1 MYTETAGPS
10 VLTFAVPNL
19 LHSGEVIA
27 VVDDLADIT
36 ELLVLFLLERGF
48 QAVSANSAAELRQY
62 LGSHNIALVLLD
74 IGLPDA
80 DGISLLPEI
89 KEKSPDTAVVMLTA
103 AASLE
108 TALLCLRHGADDYL
122 TKPVQFGNLLTILR
136 RVLEKRQLALGSRIY
151 QRQLESAQ
159 KRIERAHSLSIKM
172 NRAYLSTT
180 SLDLLMQAIL
190 TGITA
195 HEGLGFNRAFLALF
209 SEDGREL
216 SGKFAVGPVNR
227 EEGTAIWRNI
237 EAQHL
242 TLDDLLQ
249 QCHSSCQMRDTGIA
263 RLVRA
268 IRIDASESDHIVLRA
283 VAERRIIAV
292 QNSQAEYPVPQDL
305 LQLLQ
310 EDSFL
315 IAPLYL
321 PERSL
326 GVVIVDHFMS
336 RRPFDQEQMRALES
350 FLSQASVAIEHCSLY
365 QAVQNKVAELEKVT
379 KELHKNKDMLVT
391 AGRYSALGHMAAQLT
406 HSIKNPITAIGG
418 TARLLSRKITNSNL
432 QKFLHMLVAEVEKV
446 EKTLANLARF
456 AETIQP
462 VYESVSLVNLAENAV
477 RLYQQDLLQHNI
489 VTVYDFHPDTPDIEL
504 DPKLI
509 QQVLVHILANAIDA
523 MPQGGTLTL
532 KIGPEQ
538 DGVVLSIADT
548 GGGISESILENVTDP
563 FFTTKTI
570 GTGLGLSLVQRVLK
584 DHGGDLSLSNNPSG
598 GAQARIWLPVSH

>member
-1 MYTETAGPS
+1 MYTETTGS
-10 VLTFAVPNL
+10 STFTSANHAL
-19 LHSGEVIA
+19 LAANEVIV

-36 ELLVLFLLERGF
+36 ELLVLFLKERGF
-48 QAVSANSAAELRQY
+48 KTISANSAAELRQC
-62 LGSHNIALVLLD
+62 LDNHDIALVLLD

-80 DGISLLPEI
+80 DGVSLLPEI
-89 KEKSPDTAVVMLTA
+89 KAKSPDTAIIMLTA

-136 RVLEKRQLALGSRIY
+136 RVLEKRHLELGSRIY
-151 QRQLESAQ
+151 QRQLENAQ
-159 KRIERAHSLSIKM
+159 KRIERAHTLAIKM
-172 NRAYLSTT
+172 NTAYLSTT
-180 SLDLLMQAIL
+180 SLDMLMQAIL

-209 SEDGREL
+209 SEDGKYLTGRY
-216 SGKFAVGPVNR
+216 AIGPMNLK
-227 EEGTAIWRNI
+227 EGTAIWRNM
-237 EAQHL
+237 EEQRL
-242 TLDDLLQ
+242 TLDDLLLK
-249 QCHSSCQMRDTGIA
+249 CRSCQESDADI
-263 RLVRA
+263 VRMVQA
-268 IRIDASESDHIVLRA
+268 IKIETSQSDHIVLRA
-283 VAERRIIAV
+283 VAERRIIVV
-292 QNSQAEYPVPQDL
+292 QNGQSEYPVPL
-305 LQLLQ
+305 ELMHLLQ

-321 PERSL
+321 PELSL
-326 GVVIVDHFMS
+326 GVVIVDNFMS
-336 RRPFDQEQMRALES
+336 RRPFDQEQVRALES
-350 FLSQASVAIEHCSLY
+350 FLSQASLAIEHCSLY
-365 QAVQNKVAELEKVT
+365 QAVQSKVAELEKIT

-418 TARLLSRKITNSNL
+418 TARLLSRKITNSSL
-432 QKFLHMLVAEVEKV
+432 QKFLHMMVTEVEKV
-446 EKTLANLARF
+446 EKTLADLARF

-462 VYESVSLVNLAENAV
+462 VYERVSPIDLARNAV

-489 VTVYDFHPDTPDIEL
+489 STTYDFHPDTPDIEV

-523 MPQGGTLTL
+523 MSQGGTLTL
-532 KIGPEQ
+532 KIAPEQ
-538 DGVVLSIADT
+538 DGVALSIFDT
-548 GGGISESILENVTDP
+548 GGGISAPILENVTDP

-584 DHGGDLSLSNNPSG
+584 DHGGDLSLSNSASG
-598 GAQARIWLPVSH
+598 GAQVRIWLPVSH

>member
-1 MYTETAGPS
+1 MYTETAGPPAR
-10 VLTFAVPNL
+10 THEDHEL
-19 LHSGEVIA
+19 LKNDEVIA

-36 ELLVLFLLERGF
+36 ELLVLFLKERGF
-48 QAVSANSAAELRQY
+48 KAVSANSAAELRHY

-80 DGISLLPEI
+80 DGVSLLPEI
-89 KEKSPDTAVVMLTA
+89 KEKSPDTAVIMLTA

-122 TKPVQFGNLLTILR
+122 TKPVQFGNLHTILR
-136 RVLEKRQLALGSRIY
+136 RVLEKRHLALGSRIY

-159 KRIERAHSLSIKM
+159 KRIERAHTLSIKM

-180 SLDLLMQAIL
+180 DLDLLMQAIL

-195 HEGLGFNRAFLALF
+195 HEGLGFNRAFLGLF
-209 SEDGREL
+209 SEDGRYL
-216 SGKFAVGPVNR
+216 IGRYAVGPVNR
-227 EEGTAIWRNI
+227 EEGMAIWRSM

-249 QCHSSCQMRDTGIA
+249 QCHNCRGADTGIT
-263 RLVRA
+263 RLVQELK
-268 IRIDASESDHIVLRA
+268 IDTGKSDHIVLRA
-283 VAERRIIAV
+283 VSERRIIAV
-292 QNSQAEYPVPQDL
+292 QNGQAEYPVPQDL
-305 LQLLQ
+305 LQLLR

-326 GVVIVDHFMS
+326 GVVIVDNFMS
-336 RRPFDQEQMRALES
+336 RRPFDQELVHALES
-350 FLSQASVAIEHCSLY
+350 FLSQASLAIEHCSLY
-365 QAVQNKVAELEKVT
+365 QAVQGKVAELEKVT

-418 TARLLSRKITNSNL
+418 TARLLSRKITNAGL
-432 QKFLHMLVAEVEKV
+432 QKFLHMMVAEVEKV

-462 VYESVSLVNLAENAV
+462 VYESVSLADLAKNAI

-489 VTVYDFHPDTPDIEL
+489 VTVYNFHPDTPDIEL

-532 KIGPEQ
+532 EIAPEQ
-538 DGVVLSIADT
+538 GGVVLFISDT
-548 GGGISESILENVTDP
+548 GGGISGPILENVTDP

-584 DHGGDLSLSNNPSG
+584 DHGGDLNLSNSPGG
-598 GAQARIWLPVSH
+598 GAQARIWLPVNH